1 MINLLVY
8 NRVNYLIMQ
17 KQGDEKRLRPQQ
29 EQNRPGKESKLNPD
43 ADTAPINQ
51 IDKLSGKVAL
61 ITGGDSGIGK
71 ATALLFAENG
81 ADIVIAYL
89 SETKDAKETQKEIKK
104 MGRKCYI
111 IKGDLSKENNCKRAV
126 QKTIDKLSNLDILVN
141 NIALH
146 WETESLEKISTEQLI
161 RTFYNNVFSYFWV
174 TKYALPY
181 LKEGCSII
189 NTSSVTAY
197 RGSAKLIDYSA
208 TKGAI
213 ISFTRSLAHSLVERK
228 IRVNAV
234 APGPVWTPLIAST
247 FDEEKISKFGSDAP
261 MERAGQPNEVAPS
274 FLFLASDDSS
284 YITGQCLHPNGGEIV
299 NG

>member
-1 MINLLVY
+1 
-8 NRVNYLIMQ
+8 MQ
-17 KQGDEKRLRPQQ
+17 KQGNEKKLRPQQ
-29 EQNRPGKESKLNPD
+29 KQNRPGKESNLKPQSDTSPIQQINKL
-43 ADTAPINQ
+43 
-51 IDKLSGKVAL
+51 LGKVAL

-89 SETKDAKETQKEIKK
+89 SETDDAKETQQEIKE

-111 IKGDLSKENNCKRAV
+111 IKGDLSKESNCKRAV
-126 QKTIDKLSNLDILVN
+126 QKTIEKLSKLDILVN

-146 WETESLEKISTEQLI
+146 WETESLEKISSEQLI

-181 LKEGCSII
+181 MKEGGSII

-213 ISFTRSLAHSLVERK
+213 ISFTRSLAQSLVEKK

-234 APGPVWTPLIAST
+234 APGPIWTPLIAST
-247 FDEEKISKFGSDAP
+247 FDKEKTSKFGSDAP

-284 YITGQCLHPNGGEIV
+284 YITGQCLHPSGGEII

>member
-1 MINLLVY
+1 
-8 NRVNYLIMQ
+8 MQ
-17 KQGDEKRLRPQQ
+17 KQGDEKKLRPEQ
-29 EQNRPGKESKLNPD
+29 EQNRPGKESKLNPE
-43 ADTAPINQ
+43 ADTSPVPQIN
-51 IDKLSGKVAL
+51 KLLGKVAL

-89 SETKDAKETQKEIKK
+89 SESEDAKKTQKEIKE

-111 IKGDLSKENNCKRAV
+111 IKGDLSKESNCKRAV
-126 QKTIDKLSNLDILVN
+126 QVTIDKLFKLDILVN

-146 WETESLEKISTEQLI
+146 WEIEGLENISTDQLV
-161 RTFYNNVFSYFWV
+161 RTFSNNVFSYFWV
-174 TKYALPY
+174 TKYALAHM
-181 LKEGCSII
+181 KEGGSII

-213 ISFTRSLAHSLVERK
+213 ISFTRSLAQSLLEKK

-234 APGPVWTPLIAST
+234 APGPIWTPLIAST
-247 FDEEKISKFGSDAP
+247 FDDEKIAKFGSDAP

>member
-1 MINLLVY
+1 
-8 NRVNYLIMQ
+8 MQ
-17 KQGDEKRLRPQQ
+17 KQGDEKKLRPKQK
-29 EQNRPGKESKLNPD
+29 QNRPGKESKLNPE
-43 ADTAPINQ
+43 ANTSPVPQIN
-51 IDKLSGKVAL
+51 KLLGKVAL

-89 SETKDAKETQKEIKK
+89 SETEDAKQTQKEIKE

-111 IKGDLSKENNCKRAV
+111 IKGDLSKEANCKRAV
-126 QKTIDKLSNLDILVN
+126 QVTIDRLSKLDILVN

-146 WETESLEKISTEQLI
+146 WETEGLEKISSEQLI

-174 TKYALPY
+174 TKYALPH
-181 LKEGCSII
+181 LKEGSSII

-213 ISFTRSLAHSLVERK
+213 ISFTRSLAQSLVEKK

-234 APGPVWTPLIAST
+234 APGPIWTPLIAST
-247 FDEEKISKFGSDAP
+247 FDDDKIAKFGSDAP

>member
-1 MINLLVY
+1 
-8 NRVNYLIMQ
+8 MQ
-17 KQGDEKRLRPQQ
+17 KQGDEKKLRPKQ
-29 EQNRPGKESKLNPD
+29 EQNRPGKESKLNPE
-43 ADTAPINQ
+43 ADTSPVPQIN
-51 IDKLSGKVAL
+51 KLLGKVAL

-89 SETKDAKETQKEIKK
+89 SESEDAKETQKEIKE

-111 IKGDLSKENNCKRAV
+111 IKGDLSKESNCKRAV
-126 QKTIDKLSNLDILVN
+126 QVTIDKLSKLDILVN

-146 WETESLEKISTEQLI
+146 WEIEGLENISTDQLV
-161 RTFYNNVFSYFWV
+161 RTFSNNVFSYFWV
-174 TKYALPY
+174 TKYALPHM
-181 LKEGCSII
+181 KEGGSII

-213 ISFTRSLAHSLVERK
+213 ISFTRSLAQSLVEKK

-234 APGPVWTPLIAST
+234 APGPIWTPLIAST
-247 FDEEKISKFGSDAP
+247 FDDEKIAKFGSDAP